1 MEKKP
6 ETLEKKPETQNL
18 IEVYLISMTQEVDIL
33 NRMTKENPQ
42 AQIVLSKM
50 IKDVRKLEELLS

>member
-1 MEKKP
+1 ME
-6 ETLEKKPETQNL
+6 EKPETQSL
-18 IEVYLISMTQEVDIL
+18 IEVYIMSMTQEVDIL

-50 IKDVRKLEELLS
+50 IKDVRKLEDLLS